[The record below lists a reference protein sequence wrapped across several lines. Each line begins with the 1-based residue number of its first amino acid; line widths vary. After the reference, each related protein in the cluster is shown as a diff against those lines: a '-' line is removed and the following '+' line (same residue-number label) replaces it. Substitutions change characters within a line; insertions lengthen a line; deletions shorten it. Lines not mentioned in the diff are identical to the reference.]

1 MLKYYISKHP
11 DYWEFEDEMKEV
23 ERLKELCNT
32 QNSKYHIA
40 LVHKSSKI
48 KSYV

>member
-1 MLKYYISKHP
+1 MEAKKLLENYILKHP

-32 QNSKYHIA
+32 
-40 LVHKSSKI
+40 KSAE
-48 KSYV
+48 